1 MLTTIVIVAVL
12 AAALAASIWWSTPR
26 ANRIDDLTRRID
38 ALLPQ
43 TQCRRC
49 TFEGCKPYATAIA
62 RGEAGINQ
70 CPPGGAE
77 TVVAIAGLL
86 RREPLPVDP
95 KFGVMPQLPEVAWID
110 ESVCIG
116 CTKCIQACPVD
127 AIVGASKFMHTV
139 IADECTGCELC
150 IPPCPVDCI
159 EMRPAPVRVPVAVNA
174 G

>member
-77 TVVAIAGLL
+77 TVVAIAELL

-95 KFGVMPQLPEVAWID
+95 KFGVMPQLLASAPTGLYPADDPDDLARAVLDLLDHPAVAAVPID
-110 ESVCIG
+110 DW
-116 CTKCIQACPVD
+116 TH
-127 AIVGASKFMHTV
+127 IVG
-139 IADECTGCELC
+139 
-150 IPPCPVDCI
+150 
-159 EMRPAPVRVPVAVNA
+159 EMEQRLRRIVGRN
-174 G
+174 